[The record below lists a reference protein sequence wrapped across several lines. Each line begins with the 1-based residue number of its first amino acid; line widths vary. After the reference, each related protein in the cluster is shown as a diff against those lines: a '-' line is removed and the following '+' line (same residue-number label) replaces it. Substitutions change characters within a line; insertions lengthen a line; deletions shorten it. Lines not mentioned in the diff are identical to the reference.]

1 MKNLEKEISEKCVFR
16 YRAMN
21 KNTMKEVLDAK
32 IWHSTTEGLNDPFEF
47 PISLD
52 WQELERKDVEILTKY
67 ALKFDIFNHEEILH
81 LIFNDQI
88 ELLYKTIKDNL
99 EKLKS
104 SLPDYYNSLIL
115 CCFSKNYDSPLMWS
129 HYSDGMRGVCIAY
142 NKAKL
147 EASELFKLYPVMY
160 NKVPIKF
167 NYTHLKLVPIV
178 DDFKFYDYE
187 KNENSIATGY
197 LTRLNSYDYL
207 YQKHERWDY
216 EKELRNII
224 DPDAL
229 KSKPMNGDLIEYPS
243 GAIEAIIIG
252 SKMKA
257 VHKRLVL
264 KYCSKNQI
272 PVLVAT
278 PNVEDYSVRVT
289 AL

>member
-1 MKNLEKEISEKCVFR
+1 
-16 YRAMN
+16 
-21 KNTMKEVLDAK
+21 
-32 IWHSTTEGLNDPFEF
+32 
-47 PISLD
+47 
-52 WQELERKDVEILTKY
+52 
-67 ALKFDIFNHEEILH
+67 
-81 LIFNDQI
+81 
-88 ELLYKTIKDNL
+88 
-99 EKLKS
+99 
-104 SLPDYYNSLIL
+104 
-115 CCFSKNYDSPLMWS
+115 MWS

-142 NKAKL
+142 NKEKL
-147 EASELFKLYPVMY
+147 EASESFKLYPVMY

-167 NYTHLKLVPIV
+167 DYTHLRLVPVV
-178 DDFKFYDYE
+178 DDFKFYDYQ

-207 YQKHERWDY
+207 YQKHERWGY

-229 KSKPMNGDLIEYPS
+229 KSKPMNGDLIEYPR

-264 KYCSKNQI
+264 KYCSKNKI
-272 PVLVAT
+272 TVLVAT
-278 PNVEDYSVRVT
+278 PNVEDYSVRVS